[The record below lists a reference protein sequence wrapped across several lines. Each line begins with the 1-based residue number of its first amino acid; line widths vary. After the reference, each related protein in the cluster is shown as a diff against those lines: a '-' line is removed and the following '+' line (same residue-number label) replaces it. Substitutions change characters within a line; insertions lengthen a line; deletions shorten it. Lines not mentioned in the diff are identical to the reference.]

1 MVAMKD
7 ASSCVMPPREAAAFI
22 AESAKDVKILPDGV
36 EKLAHHLADVMG
48 KNKHKVNEN
57 QLPDFN
63 PKTADRAAVDWVF
76 FIDTLNFSFW
86 SEDERRAFTV
96 RHRGRDLT
104 GYFSLCAAVNRS
116 LEAGVPLTDPAYY
129 STLTLEKLRE
139 HLRGEDGGEM
149 PMMQERLA
157 NIREAGSVLVEKFS
171 GSFLTC
177 VERSNKS
184 ASCLLRLILD
194 NFPSYRDET
203 TYVGRRVALWK
214 RAQILVAD
222 IWLCCEGKGHGE
234 FHDIDTL
241 TMFADYR
248 IPQALVYFGV
258 LEYSQELL
266 DLLLKGH
273 LFQSG
278 DRKEVEI
285 RGASIWAVELVLSK
299 LRALLQT
306 EGAAGVHV
314 NAVMVDFY
322 LWDLIKAKTAEGSS
336 QLPFHHIRC
345 IYY

>member
-222 IWLCCEGKGHGE
+222 IWLCC
-234 FHDIDTL
+234 
-241 TMFADYR
+241 
-248 IPQALVYFGV
+248 
-258 LEYSQELL
+258 
-266 DLLLKGH
+266 H

>member
-203 TYVGRRVALWK
+203 TGTMEASSDPGSRH
-214 RAQILVAD
+214 LVV
-222 IWLCCEGKGHGE
+222 L
-234 FHDIDTL
+234 
-241 TMFADYR
+241 